1 MRKYL
6 ILISAVLMQLCLG
19 ATYSWSV
26 YVSRIKEMT
35 GLLQG
40 SVQLPF
46 SVFYFIFPLTMIF
59 SGMLMAR
66 KGPRFNAVTGGILF
80 GAGWILAGTGADHFA
95 LTVIGIGGLAG
106 IGAGLAYIV
115 PIATL
120 VKWFPK
126 HKGIVTGIAVAGFG
140 GGAALVSQIGG
151 RLISLMGK
159 TPFEVFLFFGIAF
172 IIVVPLAG
180 LVMINPPR
188 TEEKA
193 RAADKTNDII
203 GLRPFQLL
211 YFAMF
216 TGLAAGFTVNA
227 NLKDLFT
234 AGGAEAGITAV
245 SLFAVANAAGRVSWG
260 ALYDRFSPAGTMK
273 SNLICQAILLSL
285 SPVLLTSVWGFYFFA
300 LATGFN
306 YGGVLVLYAAS
317 CATLFPEKNIGQ
329 VYGLL
334 FSSNI
339 PAAVFPMIAGYVYDF
354 TGTFTVSF
362 AVIGA
367 MLVSAVCLIL
377 FFPRLFREP
386 GARTEYEKE
395 GKTVPAAGS

>member
-1 MRKYL
+1 MLFR
-6 ILISAVLMQLCLG
+6 S
-19 ATYSWSV
+19 
-26 YVSRIKEMT
+26 
-35 GLLQG
+35 
-40 SVQLPF
+40 
-46 SVFYFIFPLTMIF
+46 IFPLTMIF
-59 SGMLMAR
+59 SGILMAR

-126 HKGIVTGIAVAGFG
+126 HKGAVTGIAVAGFG

-151 RLISLMGK
+151 RMISLMEK
-159 TPFEVFLFFGIAF
+159 TPFEVFLFFGIVF
-172 IIVVPLAG
+172 ILLVPLAG
-180 LVMINPPR
+180 SVMINPPEA
-188 TEEKA
+188 EEKIDS
-193 RAADKTNDII
+193 ADRTKDIL

-273 SNLICQAILLSL
+273 SNLLCQAILLSL
-285 SPVLLTSVWGFYFFA
+285 SPILLTSVWGFYSFA

-362 AVIGA
+362 AAISV
-367 MLVSAVCLIL
+367 MLVSAACLIL
-377 FFPRLFREP
+377 FVPHMFQRPDVWT
-386 GARTEYEKE
+386 GHAKE
-395 GKTVPAAGS
+395 GETIPAGGS

>member
-46 SVFYFIFPLTMIF
+46 SVFYFVFPLTMIF

-66 KGPRFNAVTGGILF
+66 KGPRFNAVWGGILF
-80 GAGWILAGTGADHFA
+80 GSGWILAGAGADNFA
-95 LTVIGIGGLAG
+95 MTVIGIGGLAG

-120 VKWFPK
+120 VKWFPD
-126 HKGIVTGIAVAGFG
+126 HKGAVTGIAVAGFG
-140 GGAALVSQIGG
+140 GGAALVSQVGG
-151 RLISLMGK
+151 RLISLMDK
-159 TPFEVFLFFGIAF
+159 TPFEVFFIFGIVF
-172 IIVVPLAG
+172 ILAVPLAG
-180 LVMINPPR
+180 SAMVNPD
-188 TEEKA
+188 TVEEKSRPA
-193 RAADKTNDII
+193 VKTREI
-203 GLRPFQLL
+203 LRLKPFQLL

-216 TGLAAGFTVNA
+216 TGLVAGFTVNA
-227 NLKDLFT
+227 NLKDLFRG
-234 AGGAEAGITAV
+234 AGPEAGITAV
-245 SLFAVANAAGRVSWG
+245 SLFAVANAAGRISWG
-260 ALYDRFSPAGTMK
+260 ALYDRFSLSGTMK
-273 SNLICQAILLSL
+273 SNLLGQAVLLSL
-285 SPVLLTSVWGFYFFA
+285 SPVLLTSADGFYFFA
-300 LATGFN
+300 VASGFN

-317 CATLFPEKNIGQ
+317 TATLFPDKNIGQ

-339 PAAVFPMIAGYVYDF
+339 PAALFPMLSGYLYDF
-354 TGTFTVSF
+354 TDTFTISF
-362 AVIGA
+362 AAISV
-367 MLVSAVCLIL
+367 MLISSVCLIL
-377 FFPRLFREP
+377 LAPHLLSRPRE
-386 GARTEYEKE
+386 RTEHLKQ
-395 GKTVPAAGS
+395 GKKMHAAGS